1 MGVAYAAKVQI
12 GSLKAGVMLGAL
24 VRVGKKVGVVIRKLK
39 YGWVVRWNNGKKE
52 IISWN
57 TKERRW
63 KAREK
68 DVTVLARVGKRYES
82 NRKKD

>member
-1 MGVAYAAKVQI
+1 VGVAYAAKVQI

>member
-1 MGVAYAAKVQI
+1 VGVAYAAKVQSA
-12 GSLKAGVMLGAL
+12 SLKAGVMLGAL
-24 VRVGKKVGVVIRKLK
+24 VKVGKKVGIVIRKLK

-68 DVTVLARVGKRYES
+68 DVTVLARMGKEYERS
-82 NRKKD
+82 RKKD